1 MKKFFLIVL
10 AGIGITGITNAQ
22 SKDGVPDIKYRR
34 SSLHTILI
42 ETEYFPRK
50 ETVLKAY
57 AKAPFPDRYND
68 HSIGAKSFDP
78 KKYPVLASDRSERDQ
93 KTIDAMAQW
102 KSQGGFDIAKSTS
115 GVVDPEANE
124 LPISINKYL
133 KEAKVANQLVARWY
147 NRQPDGSFDMKL
159 IGERGYYNA
168 TEMEANVGKS
178 SARGVASLA
187 DAGEELIKNTFV
199 VVSKFF
205 FISNEIA
212 AAKIRDVAKAN
223 AGKLGETFKKM
234 ILDNADKVYEKTK
247 EGYTVLTTSFLY
259 QMEWNDSISA
269 VFYNDMWMDKGH
281 IDQKKKEAFDNSKM
295 FKLKYLGTEGSSA
308 IILFS
313 LKEKRTED
321 QIIEL
326 ATVRNAD
333 NVFAKLQKKYDVF
346 KPKVP
351 LMTGNPIT
359 AKIGMKEGI
368 DNGDKFEV
376 LEQTI
381 DPKTGLTKYES
392 KGKIT
397 VEKDKIWDN
406 RYNVVD
412 GPQESQVVA
421 DKQALDRTT
430 FKGGKDY
437 YSGMLIR
444 QIK

>member
-1 MKKFFLIVL
+1 MKKIYLFVL
-10 AGIGITGITNAQ
+10 ACIGFTGITSAQ
-22 SKDGVPDIKYRR
+22 SKDGTSDIKYRR

-42 ETEYFPRK
+42 ETDYFPRK

-78 KKYPVLASDRSERDQ
+78 KKYPVLPSDRSEKEQ
-93 KTIDAMAQW
+93 KNINAMAQW

-115 GVVDPEANE
+115 GIIDPEAND

-133 KEAKVANQLVARWY
+133 KDAKVANQLVAKWY

-168 TEMEANVGKS
+168 SEMEANIGKS

-212 AAKIRDVAKAN
+212 AAKIRDAAKAN

-259 QMEWNDSISA
+259 QLEWNDSVAA
-269 VFYNDMWMDKGH
+269 VFYNDMWMDKNH
-281 IDQKKKEAFDNSKM
+281 LDSKKKVAFDNSNI
-295 FKLKYLGTEGSSA
+295 FRLKYIGTEGSSA
-308 IILFS
+308 IVLFS
-313 LKEKRTED
+313 LKEKRTEE

-326 ATVRNAD
+326 ATIRNAD

-351 LMTGNPIT
+351 LLTGNPIT

-368 DNGDKFEV
+368 DSGDKFEV

-397 VEKDKIWDN
+397 VDKEKIWDN

-412 GPQESQVVA
+412 GPQESSG
-421 DKQALDRTT
+421 DKPVLNCSA

-437 YSGMLIR
+437 YPGMLIR